1 MKLLQTLLFDLD
13 GTLLNSIQP
22 ILDSF
27 AYIFKKYLPH
37 KIFLPES
44 MVSQLGTPLVQQMNA
59 LATGNTTLAQEMVLA
74 YRAHN
79 IELMKGCSLYP
90 EVLETLQQL
99 KARGYTLGVV
109 TSKGRQS
116 ATMSLEQHQ
125 LLPLLDVFLG
135 FEDTERH
142 KPQPEPILEALRRV
156 NAKAE
161 SASYL
166 GDATHDIH
174 CAKAAKVKAFAA
186 LWGPYPHQ
194 ELLALKPD
202 EAFAS
207 MTEFLQYLP

>member
-1 MKLLQTLLFDLD
+1 MKPLRTLLFDLD

-27 AYIFKKYLPH
+27 AYIFTKYLPH
-37 KIFLPES
+37 KNFVSPVMI
-44 MVSQLGTPLVQQMNA
+44 SQLGKPLHQQMNA
-59 LATGNTTLAQEMVLA
+59 LADGNATLAEEMVRA

-79 IELMKGCSLYP
+79 IELMRGCPLYP
-90 EVLETLQQL
+90 GVLEALQQL

-116 ATMSLEQHQ
+116 ATMSLEQHN

-135 FEDTERH
+135 FEDTAQH
-142 KPQPEPILEALRRV
+142 KPEPGPLLEALRRL
-156 NAKAE
+156 NINAE

-174 CAKAAKVKAFAA
+174 CAKAAKVRAFAA
-186 LWGPYPHQ
+186 LWGPYPPE
-194 ELLALKPD
+194 ELLALQPEK
-202 EAFAS
+202 AFAS
-207 MTEFLQYLP
+207 MPEFLQYLP